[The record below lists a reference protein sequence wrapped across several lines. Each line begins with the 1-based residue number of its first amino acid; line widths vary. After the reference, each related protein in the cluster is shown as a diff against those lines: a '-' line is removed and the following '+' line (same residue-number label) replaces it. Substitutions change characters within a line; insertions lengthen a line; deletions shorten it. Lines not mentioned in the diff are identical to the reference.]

1 MFKEFNVEFQ
11 DVEMIGGADNLLE
24 NTKVTKVVM
33 SGDNKMSSLDS
44 AFKNCSELDNIQGG
58 LDLNGV
64 SNIDNILEGN
74 SLIKNID
81 LKNVNNENITANNS
95 FPNVEEI
102 NIGGELYNKK
112 AIQNVIASKE
122 WTFDNITYSDVV
134 GDNVIIKEVNVVND
148 NKLVIKDTLEQK
160 AKEIEIKGQ
169 TYENLIQGK
178 GEYNLTDTYS
188 ATWTESNDSFE
199 NMPNVIEISEIY
211 GSTVQD
217 ESDLSYIQSV
227 GDLYVD
233 ESGEPILD
241 DEGNEQYRLEIE
253 GTNKNIFSKTKS
265 NPYEETEISTGYS
278 GSFYASFD
286 KCTYKLWKD
295 VANGNLTPT
304 ISILSPTNKG
314 YIEDKPILQKG
325 KTYTLSGIFK
335 WSEKTQRSL
344 EIGFFDAG
352 MGLFAKQFDLHG
364 RVVGSI
370 EGNFESRT
378 FTLDKDAYGMYIKLP
393 YGGEYAF
400 DLEIS
405 NFMIEENTVATD
417 YVSPQSNK
425 TTILLPQQLKGLSDV
440 KDRLFYDYTKNMYV
454 IENKIGDF
462 NNINDLSEAI
472 LSVPKIIET
481 KILEKPTLE
490 TYSPKTYISANSEV
504 QPSQMSINN
513 KETIFIPKFLYS
525 NKKYTVKFNL
535 AKKGSNTVK
544 VKLGGIEKDAPSAL
558 GENSVEI
565 TTSQI
570 IDKKEL
576 VLNGNGN
583 IVTDVFVIADNM
595 NTGELQEDGTY
606 KIDINTTNNINHYSI
621 SIIANN
627 SLAKGDKLYWNKSN
641 RRYEIDRNGVIEVPT
656 VEGNVVD
663 LPRLYQREDTNL
675 TVETGNIKPSEVK
688 IEYLDIN

>member
-1 MFKEFNVEFQ
+1 MFKEFNVKFE
-11 DVEMIGGADNLLE
+11 DVEILGDGTDSLLEGTEVTKVVLRGENNFSSLDSTLKNCNELDTIDGNLNLKDVTDIDNLLE
-24 NTKVTKVVM
+24 GTELVTTVNLV
-33 SGDNKMSSLDS
+33 
-44 AFKNCSELDNIQGG
+44 NI
-58 LDLNGV
+58 
-64 SNIDNILEGN
+64 
-74 SLIKNID
+74 
-81 LKNVNNENITANNS
+81 NNENMSVNNP
-95 FPNVEEI
+95 FPNVNEI
-102 NIGGELYNKK
+102 GLGGDIYNKK
-112 AIQNVIASKE
+112 ALQNVIAKKD
-122 WTFDNITYSDVV
+122 WTFEGFKYKDNVGKNITTQ
-134 GDNVIIKEVNVVND
+134 EMNVVD
-148 NKLVIKDTLEQK
+148 NNKVTIQDTLEQK

-211 GSTVQD
+211 GNTVQD
-217 ESDLSYIQSV
+217 ENDLNIIQSV
-227 GDLYVD
+227 G
-233 ESGEPILD
+233 EAILD
-241 DEGNEQYRLEIE
+241 EEGNEQYKLEIE
-253 GTNKNIFSKTKS
+253 SSNKNLLTSKLCDFIY
-265 NPYEETEISTGYS
+265 NPYNWTSDYLSVKMKPNTKYTFSANSVNVPVGSYFRFGILGGE
-278 GSFYASFD
+278 GSFTNANY
-286 KCTYKLWKD
+286 LVNKD
-295 VANGNLTPT
+295 NRKGSEAINIPVPIITVQ
-304 ISILSPTNKG
+304 SDSEG
-314 YIEDKPILQKG
+314 YIRFFNYFTKG
-325 KTYTLSGIFK
+325 GLSELK
-335 WSEKTQRSL
+335 S
-344 EIGFFDAG
+344 
-352 MGLFAKQFDLHG
+352 
-364 RVVGSI
+364 
-370 EGNFESRT
+370 
-378 FTLDKDAYGMYIKLP
+378 
-393 YGGEYAF
+393 AF
-400 DLEIS
+400 VFPQL
-405 NFMIEENTVATD
+405 EENAVATD

-425 TTILLPQQLKGLSDV
+425 TIILLPQQLRGLSDV

-472 LSVPKIIET
+472 LSVPKMIET
-481 KILEKPTLE
+481 KALEKLSLE
-490 TYSPKTYISANSEV
+490 TYLPKTYISTNTEV
-504 QPSQMSINN
+504 QPSKMSINN
-513 KETIFIPKFLYS
+513 KETIFIPKFLDS

-606 KIDINTTNNINHYSI
+606 KIDINTTDNINHYSI

>member
-134 GDNVIIKEVNVVND
+134 GDNVIIKEVNVVDD
-148 NKLVIKDTLEQK
+148 NKLIIKDTLEQK
-160 AKEIEIKGQ
+160 AKGIEVTGQ

-211 GSTVQD
+211 GNTVQD
-217 ESDLSYIQSV
+217 ENDLNIIQSV
-227 GDLYVD
+227 G
-233 ESGEPILD
+233 EAILD
-241 DEGNEQYRLEIE
+241 EEGNEQYKLEIE
-253 GTNKNIFSKTKS
+253 SSNKNLLTSKLCDFIY
-265 NPYEETEISTGYS
+265 NPYNWTSDYLSVKMKPNTKYTFSANSVNVPVGSYFRFGILGGE
-278 GSFYASFD
+278 GSFTTANY
-286 KCTYKLWKD
+286 LVNKD
-295 VANGNLTPT
+295 NRNGSEAINIPVPIITVQ
-304 ISILSPTNKG
+304 SDSEG
-314 YIEDKPILQKG
+314 YIRFFNYFTKG
-325 KTYTLSGIFK
+325 GLS
-335 WSEKTQRSL
+335 EL
-344 EIGFFDAG
+344 E
-352 MGLFAKQFDLHG
+352 
-364 RVVGSI
+364 S
-370 EGNFESRT
+370 
-378 FTLDKDAYGMYIKLP
+378 
-393 YGGEYAF
+393 AF
-400 DLEIS
+400 VFPQL
-405 NFMIEENTVATD
+405 EENAVATD

-425 TTILLPQQLKGLSDV
+425 TTILLPQQLRGLSDV

-462 NNINDLSEAI
+462 NSINDLSEAI
-472 LSVPKIIET
+472 LSVPKMIET
-481 KILEKPTLE
+481 KALEKLSLE
-490 TYSPKTYISANSEV
+490 TYLPKTYISTNTEV
-504 QPSQMSINN
+504 QPNQMSINN
-513 KETIFIPKFLYS
+513 KETIFIPKFLDS

-606 KIDINTTNNINHYSI
+606 KIDINTTDNINHYSI

-641 RRYEIDRNGVIEVPT
+641 RRYEIDRNGDIEIPV
-656 VEGNVVD
+656 VEGDIID
-663 LPRLYQREDTNL
+663 LPRLYQKGDTNII
-675 TVETGNIKPSEVK
+675 VETGNIKPSEVK